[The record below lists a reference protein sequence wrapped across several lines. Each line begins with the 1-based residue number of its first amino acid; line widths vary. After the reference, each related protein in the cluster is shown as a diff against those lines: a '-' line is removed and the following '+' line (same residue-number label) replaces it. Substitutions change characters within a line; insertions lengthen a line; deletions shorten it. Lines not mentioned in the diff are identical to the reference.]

1 MPSSVP
7 LTNAIAQNS
16 VDFNSQT
23 PTNASGLFRYKINNR
38 VNNHVFTD
46 ADLNSVCIFSGGGS
60 ITNVFLGTGNFSGV
74 PPVGAEII
82 FYSTTGNIKINL
94 IDGAILAGSVGP
106 FTPGAYSAGKIIHI
120 GNNVW
125 YFASANAA
133 AQPYNW
139 TNCCGESAATQ
150 LYQISVAGG
159 FNPALTSYFDSNVN
173 YPYNG
178 HVNDGTNLYY
188 KVVNG
193 VWNNTTISDCNDTK
207 SYYTNQY
214 NFYDAPDPIYGNTV
228 PLYSVGG
235 LNPASPETLMGNKFF
250 ISDVGQQFD
259 CYAPNTVSDSTYYTS
274 TTAPYYALTFRY
286 GYVTSY
292 TYTPGV

>member
-46 ADLNSVCIFSGGGS
+46 ADLNSVCIFSGGGT
-60 ITNVFLGTGNFSGV
+60 ITNVELNANDFSV
-74 PPVGAEII
+74 TPPVGAEII
-82 FYSTTGNIKINL
+82 FYSTTGNVKIIPSGVNL
-94 IDGAILAGSVGP
+94 YSSVGL
-106 FTPGAYSAGKIIHI
+106 FTPGASIVGKIIHR

-125 YFASANAA
+125 YFAGANAHIFEFTW
-133 AQPYNW
+133 ND
-139 TNCCGESAATQ
+139 CCEVGRS
-150 LYQISVAGG
+150 LYQVSVAGG
-159 FNPALTSYFDSNVN
+159 FDSNRFSYFDSNLN

-235 LNPASPETLMGNKFF
+235 LNTTSPETLMGNKFF